1 MRKIAKDM
9 FYNVDMANL
18 EEIYRA
24 VTGRQPPKNTKGE
37 TLWHEI
43 HRELEERELG
53 GVSIYLGG
61 EDGHI
66 AVYDVEKRELIPVN
80 DASEILDLVRKL
92 KGK

>member
-9 FYNVDMANL
+9 FYNADMVTL

-24 VTGRQPPKNTKGE
+24 IMGRWPPKNTKGE
-37 TLWHEI
+37 TLWREI
-43 HRELEERELG
+43 HEELEKQGLG

-66 AVYDVEKRELIPVN
+66 AVYDAEKHERIQVN
-80 DASEILDLVRKL
+80 DLSEILDLLEKL

>member
-9 FYNVDMANL
+9 FYSVDMVTL
-18 EEIYRA
+18 EEIYIA
-24 VTGRQPPKNTKGE
+24 ITGQRPPKNTKAE

-43 HRELEERELG
+43 HRKLEEQGLG

-61 EDGHI
+61 ADGHI
-66 AVYDVEKRELIPVN
+66 AVYDVEKHELIRVN

>member
-9 FYNVDMANL
+9 FYSVDMVSL

-24 VTGRQPPKNTKGE
+24 VTGRQPPKNTKAE

-43 HRELEERELG
+43 HRELEKQGLG
-53 GVSIYLGG
+53 GVSIYLGA

-66 AVYDVEKRELIPVN
+66 AVYDVEKHERIRVN
-80 DASEILDLVRKL
+80 DASEILDQVRKL

>member
-9 FYNVDMANL
+9 FYSVDMVTL
-18 EEIYRA
+18 EEIYIA
-24 VTGRQPPKNTKGE
+24 ITGQRPPKNTKAE
-37 TLWHEI
+37 TLWNKI
-43 HRELEERELG
+43 HRELEKQGLG

-66 AVYDVEKRELIPVN
+66 AVYDVEKHELVRVN
-80 DASEILDLVRKL
+80 DAGEILDLVREL